1 MFKEVCH
8 VSNDLY
14 LCFCMFQIKEG
25 LLYRMPFC
33 QKQFHALE
41 QSARCL
47 HKNRIGAS
55 PLQYGHNLPS
65 RACRQSPISNILK
78 QETSEL
84 LEPSLCLRAGHP
96 ISNYMTS
103 ETATPPQSSPI
114 ILGEF
119 AVGGICPID
128 SSAYK
133 ECRLFS
139 IQHKGIP
146 WAQLLTEYTLGVQNI
161 CGKGEDCS

>member
-1 MFKEVCH
+1 
-8 VSNDLY
+8 
-14 LCFCMFQIKEG
+14 
-25 LLYRMPFC
+25 MPFC

-103 ETATPPQSSPI
+103 ETATPPQTSPI

-119 AVGGICPID
+119 AVRGICPFD
-128 SSAYK
+128 YSAYI
-133 ECRLFS
+133 EGRLFS
-139 IQHKGIP
+139 IRHKGLP
-146 WAQLLTEYTLGVQNI
+146 WAQFDRIYFGRPKYMWKRRGLFLTTASLSPISGKRGEGFVCLISPRITI
-161 CGKGEDCS
+161 C